1 MNAIDTHAAHS
12 RPGPLRLAG
21 PVTNGALLTA
31 LQLLVA
37 MLVAGYV
44 CTLLP
49 AAWAGCQWLLGL
61 AGLHAAW
68 AVAGPFAVLVV
79 LAALGK
85 PLPLALLALPGA
97 LWGWHWHWLAAA
109 LLALPQLATWL
120 PGLVAAGIAR
130 LRHG

>member
-1 MNAIDTHAAHS
+1 MHAAHS

-21 PVTNGALLTA
+21 PVTHGALLTA

-37 MLVAGYV
+37 VLAIGYALA
-44 CTLLP
+44 LLL
-49 AAWAGCQWLLGL
+49 AAWAGCHWLLGL
-61 AGLHAAW
+61 AGCDIDW
-68 AVAGPFAVLVV
+68 AVGGLFALLAV
-79 LAALGK
+79 LAAVGK
-85 PLPLALLALPGA
+85 ALPLALLGLPGA

>member
-21 PVTNGALLTA
+21 PVTHGALLTA
-31 LQLLVA
+31 LQLLAA
-37 MLVAGYV
+37 MLVAGYALA
-44 CTLLP
+44 LLL

-61 AGLHAAW
+61 GGLDATW
-68 AVAGPFAVLVV
+68 AVAGVFAL
-79 LAALGK
+79 LAALAASGK

-97 LWGWHWHWLAAA
+97 LWGWHWHLLAAA